1 MDALKEARE
10 IAEWIVG
17 LRRQIHRQPELMYQ
31 EVKTS
36 QLVRD
41 TLDQLRIP
49 YRYPLAE
56 TGVVATLG
64 QGAGPC
70 VALRADMDA
79 LPIHEET
86 DVTFRSEVPNKMH
99 ACGHDCHTAMLL
111 GAARLLK
118 NHESELRGTVKLIFQ
133 PAEEGG
139 AGADRMCQEGVL
151 EGPTVE
157 RIFGLHVFPGMTT
170 GTLAGNPGIIL
181 AATGAF
187 EVTLK
192 GKGGHG
198 AMPHTTIDPVTC
210 AAKAIVELQTIV
222 SRETNPFSP
231 TVVTIGSIH
240 GGDAPN
246 VIPETVKMTGTFRSL
261 SLSGLAVVKQRI
273 EEIIRGVAQVNRCT
287 ATFSYECDYP
297 PTVNDEAS
305 WGLARTAAEELVG
318 VSNVRPME
326 PLLGGEDFAFYQQRI
341 PGCFGFLGVSAPD
354 WEARHSVHHPKFKV
368 DENALPIGAAW
379 HVQMA
384 LGSLAEATKSRR

>member
-1 MDALKEARE
+1 MNILNEAKG

-17 LRRQIHRQPELMYQ
+17 LRRQIHRHPELMYE

-41 TLDQLRIP
+41 TLDQLGIR
-49 YRYPLAE
+49 YQYPLAK

-64 QGAGPC
+64 AGDGPC

-86 DVTFRSEVPNKMH
+86 DVPFRSEIPNKMH

-118 NHESELRGTVKLIFQ
+118 SHEAELRGTVKLIFQ

-139 AGADRMCQEGVL
+139 AGADLMCQEGAL
-151 EGPTVE
+151 EGPKVE
-157 RIFGLHVFPGMTT
+157 RIFGLHVFPWMTT
-170 GTLAGNPGIIL
+170 GTVAGNPGTIL
-181 AATGAF
+181 AATAGFA
-187 EVTLK
+187 VTVK

-198 AMPHTTIDPVTC
+198 AMPHTTIDPITC
-210 AAKAIVELQTIV
+210 VAKVIVELQTIV

-246 VIPETVKMTGTFRSL
+246 VIPETVKITGTFRSL
-261 SLSGLAVVKQRI
+261 TMSGLQTVKQRI
-273 EEIIRGVAQVNRCT
+273 EEIVRGVATTNRCA
-287 ATFSYECDYP
+287 ATVEYEYVDYP
-297 PTVNDEAS
+297 PTVNDEPS
-305 WGLARTAAEELVG
+305 WNVARNAAEVLVG
-318 VSNVRPME
+318 ASNIHPME
-326 PLLGGEDFAFYQQRI
+326 PILGGEDFAFYQQRI
-341 PGCFGFLGVSAPD
+341 PGCFSFLGVSAPE
-354 WEARHSVHHPKFKV
+354 WPTRHGVHHPKFLV

-379 HVQMA
+379 HAQIAMDV
-384 LGSLAEATKSRR
+384 LAKRGTS